1 MADIFISYSRKDS
14 SRALSLAE
22 KLRTHGISIWI
33 DQHGIEGASSWSGEI
48 VRAINQCTGFIVLL
62 SAASVESDN
71 VVREVAL
78 AFEKKKKILPIELES
93 VALPEP
99 MEYPLAGIQKLAF
112 DNWDAIER
120 VLAKLVPLREETPAK
135 PPAVITLPS
144 DPLGRKMIAVLPF
157 ENLSSDPDNEWF
169 ADGLTQ
175 ELIGML
181 SKLSSLCVT
190 DRRSVMGYKNTT
202 KPVKAI
208 AQELGVEYV
217 IEGTVRKAGP
227 NLRITSELVEVQSG
241 RHLWSETFKG
251 TIDDIFEIQESVAKN
266 IVDGLDLILNPKEKD
281 SLLKQPT
288 ISSEAYELY
297 LRARELGYTKD
308 EMKGIPLLER
318 AIELDPNF
326 IGAYSHLSSI
336 YNRARRHHPELSD
349 KAHEYAQKAYALD
362 PENPTSNVSMGA
374 AIFNSGKFEEAYQY
388 LLRAYSAD
396 PNATGTNAWMGF
408 YHRRLKN
415 FTEAAR
421 YYERALELEP
431 GQPHFIM
438 HLYGIYREKN
448 DVAALKDLAIR
459 ALPHLELRLQTNHD
473 HEAADMVFLALLP
486 YAGRGDQVIST
497 IEKMDPKSMTDPFEL
512 YDMACAACPVSPSYG
527 LELLRLSLDRGF
539 TDIETMRNDPD
550 LAPIQDTAEFK
561 TMLKELEDKTTTNIG

>member
-14 SRALSLAE
+14 SRVLEFTE
-22 KLRTHGISIWI
+22 KLRARGVSIWI

-62 SAASVESDN
+62 SHASVESDN

-78 AFEKKKKILPIELES
+78 AFEKKKKILPIELEP

-112 DNWDAIER
+112 DNWDGIER
-120 VLAKLVPLREETPAK
+120 VLAKLVPLREETAAK

-227 NLRITSELVEVQSG
+227 NLRITSELVEVRSG

-288 ISSEAYELY
+288 TSSEAYELY

-308 EMKGIPLLER
+308 EMKGIPMLER

-326 IGAYSHLSSI
+326 IGAYSNLSSI
-336 YNRARRHHPELSD
+336 YNRARQRHPELIE
-349 KAHEYAQKAYALD
+349 KAEEYAQKAYALD
-362 PENPTSNVSMGA
+362 PESPSANVSMGA
-374 AIFNSGKFEEAYQY
+374 VLFNSGKPEEAYPY

-396 PNATGTNAWMGF
+396 PNATGTNSWMGF

-415 FTEAAR
+415 LTEAAR

-431 GQPHFIM
+431 SQPHFIM

-448 DVAALKDLAIR
+448 DEAALKDLAAR
-459 ALPHLELRLQTNHD
+459 ALPHLELRLQSNHD

-486 YAGRGDQVIST
+486 YAGRGDEVISV
-497 IEKMDPKSMTDPFEL
+497 IKNMDPQSMSDPFEL
-512 YDMACAACPVSPSYG
+512 YDMACAACPVSPSYA
-527 LELLRLSLDRGF
+527 LELLRLSVDQGF
-539 TDIETMRNDPD
+539 SEIETIRNDPD
-550 LAPIQDTAEFK
+550 LIPLRDTAEYK
-561 TMLKELEDKTTTNIG
+561 VMLKELDEKRQTKD